1 MDRSQK
7 KQIISSM
14 NQTFS
19 EVDTVIVS
27 HYHGLT
33 VEQITNLRRS
43 MRASGAVFKVGK
55 NKLTSLAAN
64 ETKFQNIAHL
74 FKGPVA
80 ITCSR
85 DPVSAAKI
93 LVEFAKKNN
102 ALSIIGGMVQNQ
114 VVDLKN
120 IQTLA
125 TLPSLDEL
133 RSKVIGILGTP
144 ATRIACLLKE
154 PAAQIARVVNAY
166 ASKEE

>member
-64 ETKFQNIAHL
+64 ETKFKNIAHL

-133 RSKVIGILGTP
+133 RSKVIGIISTP
-144 ATRIACLLKE
+144 ATRMACLLKE
-154 PAAQIARVVNAY
+154 PAAQVARVVNAY